1 MLAANA
7 AIEANRIHFHPS
19 SERLMCR
26 PSATTSR
33 SLSGSSLK
41 HRDVL
46 EQRRDRQRVEPQRRT
61 SGSCPHADTC
71 APVPSIAPAEA
82 RESKTAKSTFTA
94 APITE
99 PCFHQAPTVKRL
111 ARPGRTQRRGSGSE
125 AWTPTAKRVGLAPAW
140 PKKKV
145 SSREG
150 R

>member
-41 HRDVL
+41 HREVL

-71 APVPSIAPAEA
+71 APVPSNRTCRSKRRQDRKEHVHCCTNHGAMLPPGPDSEAPSAPCA
-82 RESKTAKSTFTA
+82 DA
-94 APITE
+94 APGVR
-99 PCFHQAPTVKRL
+99 F
-111 ARPGRTQRRGSGSE
+111 RGMDANGE
-125 AWTPTAKRVGLAPAW
+125 EGGVGTGVAKE
-140 PKKKV
+140 
-145 SSREG
+145 EG
-150 R
+150 QQP